1 MLKKTIFILSG
12 IVIILSVVIVV
23 VYKNNTYS
31 NEEVVDIFKNE
42 DKEDKEEKEEVND
55 NKKVIVDIK
64 GSIVNPGVYE
74 VDRTSRVMDVISLA
88 GGLLEDA
95 DTSLIN
101 LAKVVSDEMTI
112 IIYSKEE
119 VSSDKDKDKD
129 ECLCDCPLINN
140 DACIEEEDTKGEED
154 NYVNINTCSKEEL
167 MTINGI
173 GEAKAKAIIDY
184 REKNGNFNTIEDIR
198 NVSGIGD
205 SLFEKIKAYITV

>member
-12 IVIILSVVIVV
+12 IVITLSVVIVI

-31 NEEVVDIFKNE
+31 NEEVVDIFKEENE
-42 DKEDKEEKEEVND
+42 KDDEEKEEVND

-64 GSIVNPGVYE
+64 GSVVNPGVYE

-119 VSSDKDKDKD
+119 VSSDKE

-140 DACIEEEDTKGEED
+140 DACIKEEDTKVEED

-167 MTINGI
+167 MSINGI

-198 NVSGIGD
+198 NVSGIWD
-205 SLFEKIKAYITV
+205 ALFEKIKAYITV

>member
-12 IVIILSVVIVV
+12 IVITLSVVIVI

-31 NEEVVDIFKNE
+31 NEEVVDIFKEENE
-42 DKEDKEEKEEVND
+42 KDDEEKEEVND

-64 GSIVNPGVYE
+64 GSVVNPGVYE

-119 VSSDKDKDKD
+119 VSSDKE

-140 DACIEEEDTKGEED
+140 DACIKEEDTKVEED

-167 MTINGI
+167 MSINGI

-205 SLFEKIKAYITV
+205 ALFEKIKAYITV

>member
-1 MLKKTIFILSG
+1 MLKKTLFVLSG
-12 IVIILSVVIVV
+12 IVIVLSVIVV
-23 VYKNNTYS
+23 IIYKNNTYS
-31 NEEVVDIFKNE
+31 NEEVVDIFRNE
-42 DKEDKEEKEEVND
+42 DKEDKGEKEEVND

-64 GSIVNPGVYE
+64 GSVVNPGVYE
-74 VDRTSRVMDVISLA
+74 VDNTSRVMDVISLA

-101 LAKVVSDEMTI
+101 LAKIVSDEMTI
-112 IIYSKEE
+112 IIYSREE
-119 VSSDKDKDKD
+119 VSLDKEE
-129 ECLCDCPLINN
+129 ECLCDCSLINN
-140 DACIEEEDTKGEED
+140 DACIEEEYTNIDEED
-154 NYVNINTCSKEEL
+154 GYVNINTCSKEEL

-205 SLFEKIKAYITV
+205 ALFEKIKVYITV

>member
-12 IVIILSVVIVV
+12 IVITLSVVIVI

-31 NEEVVDIFKNE
+31 NEEVVDIFKEDNE
-42 DKEDKEEKEEVND
+42 KDDEVKEEVND
-55 NKKVIVDIK
+55 KKKVIVDIK

-119 VSSDKDKDKD
+119 VSLEKDKD

-140 DACIEEEDTKGEED
+140 DACIKEEDTKVEED

-167 MTINGI
+167 MSINGI

-205 SLFEKIKAYITV
+205 ALFEKIKAYITV

>member
-12 IVIILSVVIVV
+12 IVITLSVVIVI

-31 NEEVVDIFKNE
+31 NEEVVDIFKKDNE
-42 DKEDKEEKEEVND
+42 KDDEVKEEVND
-55 NKKVIVDIK
+55 KKKVIVDIK

-119 VSSDKDKDKD
+119 VSSDKE

-140 DACIEEEDTKGEED
+140 DACIKEEDTKVEED

-167 MTINGI
+167 MSINGI

-205 SLFEKIKAYITV
+205 ALFEKIKVYITV

>member
-12 IVIILSVVIVV
+12 IVIILSVVIVI
-23 VYKNNTYS
+23 VYKNNAYS
-31 NEEVVDIFKNE
+31 NEEVVDIFKEDNE
-42 DKEDKEEKEEVND
+42 KDDEVKEEVND
-55 NKKVIVDIK
+55 KKKVIVDIK

-119 VSSDKDKDKD
+119 VSSDKE

-140 DACIEEEDTKGEED
+140 DACIKEEDTKVEED

-167 MTINGI
+167 MSINGI

-205 SLFEKIKAYITV
+205 ALFEKIKAYITV

>member
-12 IVIILSVVIVV
+12 VVITLSVVIVI
-23 VYKNNTYS
+23 VYKNNAYS
-31 NEEVVDIFKNE
+31 NEEVVDIFKEDNE
-42 DKEDKEEKEEVND
+42 KDDEVKEEVND
-55 NKKVIVDIK
+55 KKKVIVDIK

-119 VSSDKDKDKD
+119 VSLDKE

-140 DACIEEEDTKGEED
+140 DACIKEEDTKVEED

-167 MTINGI
+167 MSINGI

-205 SLFEKIKAYITV
+205 ALFEKIKTYITV